1 MDSPHH
7 QNRKCDIMQV
17 DNSSLC
23 NCVVNFLLEENYILT
38 AFELLHE
45 LLDDGRHDQAIRLQQ
60 YFSDPSRFPP
70 NQISR
75 FNSLPSADPQTLLQ
89 CKEDAEEKLAITD
102 YELRL
107 AQEDIS
113 KLKEELKTK
122 TEGIIIDATTN
133 SSGDVSVNRVGTEL
147 QTQQQKGNN
156 NGSFAALGPL
166 KKNERRDLNFAV
178 KEYLLIAGYRLTAM
192 TFYEEVT
199 DQNLDIWQNTH
210 ALIPDALR
218 HYYYQFLSSTSEAA
232 EEKIAQVLENEAL
245 LKENQSLNE
254 EKESMLKD
262 KDLADGQIRALT
274 KSLEALQE
282 DLKHKES
289 MVQVLKQSLE
299 NQRKELH
306 ASKAQISNLKMHT
319 KQFGSGDNLAVND
332 VDNTFPE
339 SLDKYKEK
347 IKKLQIEVER
357 LKEKNRGTP
366 ERNFF
371 GSSDN
376 EIMQTEDKVIE
387 IHEDQGANSYP
398 VDAALGVIH
407 NEDAQSPVLQNLNEF
422 ADKHTDPQQALFN
435 PALTN
440 TAFENIDNV
449 SEKNGGKQGG
459 DNRLHGK
466 PESESDEEIYEKK
479 GLGTIQIL
487 ADALPKIVPYVLIN
501 HREELLP
508 LMMCAIEHH
517 PDSRTRDSLT
527 HTLFNLIKRPDEQ
540 QRRII
545 MDACVSL
552 AKNVGKMR
560 TETELLPQCWEQINH
575 MYEERRLL
583 VAQSCGELAE
593 FVRPEI
599 CDSLILSIVQQLIE
613 DSATIVRE
621 AAAHNLAKLLPLFP
635 NTDKYFK
642 VEELMFQL
650 ICDPSGVVVETTL
663 KDLVPAVIKWGNNLD
678 HVLRVLL
685 SHIFSSAQHCPPLSA
700 VEGCIESHLH
710 VLGERER
717 WNIDVLLR
725 MLGELLSLVYQ
736 KAIETCPFLSN
747 LETTQFVFSTTL
759 LELYARG
766 NVEWDVFEW
775 MHVECFP
782 KLIQLACLL
791 PWKED
796 NLRSRISKFLL
807 SVSER
812 FGDTYVT
819 CIMQPIFLTAV
830 GDEADLTCF
839 PSAIHSRIKGLRPKS
854 AVAERL
860 STSCVLPLLLAG
872 VLGAPGKHKELTDYL
887 RKLLLEDNSKENP
900 STKHTPE
907 IINAIRFICIHEEN
921 HGMIFDIL
929 WEMVV
934 SSNVNMKITAAKLLK
949 VIVPYID
956 AKVASTHALPA
967 LVTLGS
973 EQDLNVKCASIDAF
987 GSVAQH
993 FKNEMIVDKIRVQ
1006 MGAFIEDGSHEATMA
1021 VIHALVVAVPHTTER
1036 LRDYLLSKIAQLT
1049 TVPVATSTDLKRRQE
1064 RANVFCEAIRALDAT
1079 DLPANSV
1086 RDYLLPAIQNLLKD
1100 LDALD
1105 PAHKEALDIIMKER
1119 SGSNYSSVN
1128 NKVTGSHGGLAS
1140 SMSNLFGEGGLR
1152 GKKDSTDTV
1161 SERVVSPRGVAP
1173 QPPAEDTRFRRIM
1186 LGHFGDMLRGKG
1198 KTQEETQN
1206 Q

>member
-1 MDSPHH
+1 MEVE
-7 QNRKCDIMQV
+7 K
-17 DNSSLC
+17 SSLC

-45 LLDDGRHDQAIRLQQ
+45 LLDDGRSDQAIRLQQ
-60 YFSDPSRFPP
+60 YFADPSRFPP
-70 NQISR
+70 NHISR
-75 FNSLPSADPQTLLQ
+75 LNSLPSADPQALLQ
-89 CKEDAEEKLAITD
+89 NKEETEQKLAITD

-107 AQEDIS
+107 ALEDIT
-113 KLKEELKTK
+113 KLKEELQSK
-122 TEGIIIDATTN
+122 GACNIIHDATMK
-133 SSGDVSVNRVGTEL
+133 SGGDVLVNGGGGEV
-147 QTQQQKGNN
+147 QTQQQQGNN
-156 NGSFAALGPL
+156 QSPVAALGQV
-166 KKNERRDLNFAV
+166 KDTERRDLNCAV

-199 DQNLDIWQNTH
+199 DQNLDVWQNSN

-218 HYYYQFLSSTSEAA
+218 HYYYHYLSSNSEAA
-232 EEKIAQVLENEAL
+232 EENIGLVQENEAFM
-245 LKENQSLNE
+245 KENQRLNE
-254 EKESMLKD
+254 EKESLLKG

-274 KSLEALQE
+274 KSLGALQE
-282 DLKHKES
+282 DLKQKEN

-306 ASKAQISNLKMHT
+306 DSRVEINNLKMHI
-319 KQFGSGDNLAVND
+319 KGFGSGNNVAIND
-332 VDNTFPE
+332 VDNALPDL
-339 SLDKYKEK
+339 LDKYKEE
-347 IKKLQIEVER
+347 IKKLQMEIER

-366 ERNFF
+366 EHRNF
-371 GSSDN
+371 GSSEN
-376 EIMQTEDKVIE
+376 ELMQTEDKVIE
-387 IHEDQGANSYP
+387 MHEDQGATLD
-398 VDAALGVIH
+398 VVH
-407 NEDAQSPVLQNLNEF
+407 NEDAHSPALQTLNEF
-422 ADKHTDPQQALFN
+422 ADKHTDSQLDLFN
-435 PALTN
+435 PAHTN
-440 TAFENIDNV
+440 TVSENIEHV
-449 SEKNGGKQGG
+449 SEQNGSKQGE
-459 DNRLHGK
+459 DIRLHVKTEGVNDK
-466 PESESDEEIYEKK
+466 AISEKT

-508 LMMCAIEHH
+508 LIMCAIEHH

-552 AKNVGKMR
+552 AKNVGEMR

-593 FVRPEI
+593 FVRLEI
-599 CDSLILSIVQQLIE
+599 RDSLILSIVQQLIE

-650 ICDPSGVVVETTL
+650 ICDPTGVVVETTL
-663 KDLVPAVIKWGNNLD
+663 KEMVPAVVKWGNKLD
-678 HVLRVLL
+678 HVLGVLL
-685 SHIFSSAQHCPPLSA
+685 SHIFSSAQHCPPLSV
-700 VEGCIESHLH
+700 VEGCIESYLH

-717 WNIDVLLR
+717 WNIDVLLK
-725 MLGELLSLVYQ
+725 MLTDLLSFVYQ
-736 KAIETCPFLSN
+736 KAIETCPFLSSI
-747 LETTQFVFSTTL
+747 ETTQFVLSTTL

-766 NVEWDVFEW
+766 NFKWDAFEW
-775 MHVECFP
+775 VHVECFP

-819 CIMQPIFLTAV
+819 CIMLPVFLTAV
-830 GDEADLTCF
+830 GDDADLTFF
-839 PSAIHSRIKGLRPKS
+839 PSVIHSRIKGLRPKS
-854 AVAERL
+854 SVAERL

-872 VLGAPGKHKELTDYL
+872 VLGGPGKRKELIDYS
-887 RKLLLEDNSKENP
+887 RKLLLEDNSKENT

-907 IINAIRFICIHEEN
+907 IINAIRFICIYEEN
-921 HGMIFDIL
+921 QGMIFEIL

-934 SSNVNMKITAAKLLK
+934 SSNINMKVTAAKLLK
-949 VIVPYID
+949 VLVPHID
-956 AKVASTHALPA
+956 AKVVSIHALPA

-973 EQDLNVKCASIDAF
+973 EQDLDVKCASIDAF
-987 GSVAQH
+987 GAVAKH

-1006 MGAFIEDGSHEATMA
+1006 MGAFIEDGSHEAIIA
-1021 VIHALVVAVPHTTER
+1021 VIHALVVAVPHTTEQ

-1049 TVPVATSTDLKRRQE
+1049 TLPVTTSTNLTRRQE

-1079 DLPANSV
+1079 DLSANSV
-1086 RDYLLPAIQNLLKD
+1086 KDHLLPAIQNLFKD

-1119 SGSNYSSVN
+1119 SGTSYSSIS
-1128 NKVTGSHGGLAS
+1128 NKVVSSHVGLAS
-1140 SMSNLFGEGGLR
+1140 SMSSFFGDGGLLGR
-1152 GKKDSTDTV
+1152 RDSTEV
-1161 SERVVSPRGVAP
+1161 LSEKSTSPRSAASP
-1173 QPPAEDTRFRRIM
+1173 PPPAEDTRFRRIM

-1198 KTQEETQN
+1198 RSEEN
-1206 Q
+1206 HN